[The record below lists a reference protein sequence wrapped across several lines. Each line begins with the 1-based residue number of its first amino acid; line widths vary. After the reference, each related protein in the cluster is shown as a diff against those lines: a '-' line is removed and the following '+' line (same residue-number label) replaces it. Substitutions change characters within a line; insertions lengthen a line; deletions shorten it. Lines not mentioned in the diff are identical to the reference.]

1 MRNTILFA
9 FLVLHISCLAFAWD
23 PEICAGPEPEG
34 EPCFDETPRYYYSYK
49 YNACRRFYPG
59 YCADSPRLFDTLEDC
74 KERCMNMSPRELCKL
89 PHTRG
94 KECYQAIRMY
104 YYNPRLRRCVQFY
117 YGGCNGTPN
126 RFVTIERCQKF
137 CGR

>member
-23 PEICAGPEPEG
+23 PEICAGPEPE
-34 EPCFDETPRYYYSYK
+34 
-49 YNACRRFYPG
+49 G